1 MGGVQVGRE
10 RTVSMN
16 FSGPEDMPPGMR
28 KLYEQQISQKARQTE
43 AQKRLA
49 ELTQAA
55 EGKPRQSK
63 YNAKPTD
70 RTLPNGTII
79 KFDSKKEATYYDQLK
94 ALEMAGVVKNIRLQ
108 VQFLLKPAYTDGT
121 TGERYRAINYLADFT
136 FDRLEP
142 DGDWKHHIV
151 DTKSRGTKTKEYSL
165 KKKIMADMGHYI
177 EEV

>member
-28 KLYEQQISQKARQTE
+28 KLYEQQIAQKARQTE

-70 RTLPNGTII
+70 RTLPDGTII
-79 KFDSKKEATYYDQLK
+79 KFDSKKEAAYYDQLK
-94 ALEMAGVVKNIRLQ
+94 ALEMAGVVKDIRLQ
-108 VQFLLKPAYTDGT
+108 VQFLLKPAYTDGS

-136 FDRLEP
+136 FDKQDE
-142 DGDWKHHIV
+142 DGNWCHHIV
-151 DTKSRGTKTKEYSL
+151 DVKGRKTPEYNL
-165 KKKIMADMGHYI
+165 KKKIMADIGCYI

>member
-1 MGGVQVGRE
+1 
-10 RTVSMN
+10 MN
-16 FSGPEDMPPGMR
+16 FKDINDMPPGMR
-28 KLYEQQISQKARQTE
+28 RLYEQQMGRKTQDTE
-43 AQKRLA
+43 TKRRLA

-55 EGKPRQSK
+55 PKRESK

-70 RTLPNGTII
+70 RILPNGEVI
-79 KFDSKKEATYYDQLK
+79 KFDSKKEAAYFDQLK
-94 ALEMAGVVKNIRLQ
+94 SLETAGVVKDIRLQ

-136 FDRLEP
+136 FYRLDE
-142 DGDWKHHIV
+142 GEWKYHIV

>member
-1 MGGVQVGRE
+1 
-10 RTVSMN
+10 MN
-16 FSGPEDMPPGMR
+16 FKSIEEMPPGMR
-28 KLYEQQISQKARQTE
+28 RLYEQQMGRKTQDTE
-43 AQKRLA
+43 TKRRLA
-49 ELTQAA
+49 ELTQATPKR
-55 EGKPRQSK
+55 ESK

-70 RTLPNGTII
+70 RILPNGEVI
-79 KFDSKKEATYYDQLK
+79 KFDSKKEAAYFDQLK
-94 ALEMAGVVKNIRLQ
+94 SLETAGVVKDIRLQ

-136 FDRLEP
+136 FYRLDE
-142 DGDWKHHIV
+142 GEWKYHIV